1 MHKFKTGDI
10 VIALSSKQCKYN
22 PRVEGEAY
30 RVFGTM
36 QCPECKE
43 DFICINDKHYDQTVR
58 IKCTACGCSNI
69 YSNHVWTLASN
80 FKIQGL
86 DLKLELNLAV
96 KREDYA
102 RAAQLRDM
110 IRAEEA

>member
-10 VIALSSKQCKYN
+10 VVALSSRHCNMN
-22 PRVEGEAY
+22 PREEGKEY
-30 RVFGTM
+30 RVHGVM
-36 QCPECKE
+36 KCPSCMEE
-43 DFICINDKHYDQTVR
+43 FVCINDTHYDQTIR
-58 IKCTACGCSNI
+58 IKCSACGCSDMH
-69 YSNHVWTLASN
+69 SNHVWTLASN
-80 FKIQGL
+80 FKIKGL

-96 KREDYA
+96 KMEDYA